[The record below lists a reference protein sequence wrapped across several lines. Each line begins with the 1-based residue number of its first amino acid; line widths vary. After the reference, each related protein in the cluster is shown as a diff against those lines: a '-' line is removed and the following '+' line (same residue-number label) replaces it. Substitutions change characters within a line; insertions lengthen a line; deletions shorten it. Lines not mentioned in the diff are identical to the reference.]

1 MKDKKLIYIL
11 SVIIIIFIVVSSY
24 LIYNNIQKEK
34 IRIKQQTELDELYI
48 DLDSVSNVLNDK
60 KILTIS
66 QLGGDIDSLLILK
79 ENIETE
85 KREFRNRAYAQIN
98 RLQGKVDGYREL
110 LLAQDEEI
118 EKLKKLNEQL
128 FEENKEQK
136 VEINTLNDKITNINR
151 SNKKLEEQIEIAGRL
166 EIKDIEIVGIFRN
179 GSTKIN
185 SFKNRSLNKLI
196 VNFTVLENS
205 LSKIEVLDIYLRI
218 IKPSGQVVYDIS
230 KGSGSFT
237 FDKREL
243 FYSIKDEILIDKSEM
258 TYNIEYVKSEELNKG
273 EYQVI
278 LYTNN
283 YEIGRSEFIIK

>member
-11 SVIIIIFIVVSSY
+11 SVIIIIFIVVSSI

-48 DLDSVSNVLNDK
+48 DLDSVSNVLND

-166 EIKDIEIVGIFRN
+166 EIKDIEIVGVFRN

-258 TYNIEYVKSEELNKG
+258 TYNIEYIKSEELNKG

-283 YEIGRSEFIIK
+283 YEIGKSEFIIK

>member
-11 SVIIIIFIVVSSY
+11 SVIIIIFIVVSSI

-48 DLDSVSNVLNDK
+48 DLDSVSNVLND

-151 SNKKLEEQIEIAGRL
+151 SNKKLEEQLEIAGRL
-166 EIKDIEIVGIFRN
+166 EIKDIEIVGVFRN

>member
-60 KILTIS
+60 ILTIS

-85 KREFRNRAYAQIN
+85 KREFRNRAYTQIN

-166 EIKDIEIVGIFRN
+166 EIKDIEIVGVFRN

>member
-11 SVIIIIFIVVSSY
+11 SVIIIIFIVVSSI

-48 DLDSVSNVLNDK
+48 DLDSVSNVLND

-166 EIKDIEIVGIFRN
+166 EIKDIEVVGVFRN

-218 IKPSGQVVYDIS
+218 IKPSGKVVYDIS

>member
-11 SVIIIIFIVVSSY
+11 SVIIIIFIVVSPI

-48 DLDSVSNVLNDK
+48 DLDSVSNVLND

-136 VEINTLNDKITNINR
+136 VEINILNDKITNINR

-166 EIKDIEIVGIFRN
+166 EIKDIEIVGVFRN

>member
-48 DLDSVSNVLNDK
+48 DLDSVSNVLND

-166 EIKDIEIVGIFRN
+166 EIKDIEIIGVFRN

-258 TYNIEYVKSEELNKG
+258 TYNLEYVKSEELNKG

>member
-11 SVIIIIFIVVSSY
+11 SVIIIIFIVVSSI

-60 KILTIS
+60 ILIIS

-166 EIKDIEIVGIFRN
+166 EIKDIEIVGVFRN

>member
-48 DLDSVSNVLNDK
+48 DLDSVSNVLND

-136 VEINTLNDKITNINR
+136 VEINTLNDKLTNINR

>member
-60 KILTIS
+60 ILTIS

-118 EKLKKLNEQL
+118 ERLKKVNEQL

-136 VEINTLNDKITNINR
+136 IEINNLNSTISNINQ
-151 SNKKLEEQIEIAGRL
+151 SNKKLEEKIEVASRL
-166 EIKDIEIVGIFRN
+166 EILDFEVVGIFRN
-179 GSTKIN
+179 GSKKKN
-185 SFKNRSLNKLI
+185 SFRNRSLDRLSINLTL
-196 VNFTVLENS
+196 NEND
-205 LSKIEVLDIYLRI
+205 LAKIEVVDVYISIEKPNGEI
-218 IKPSGQVVYDIS
+218 IYDIS
-230 KGSGSFT
+230 KGSGTFT
-237 FDKREL
+237 YEKREEFYTIKEGVLVDRSKKELSINYIKNQEFDKGL
-243 FYSIKDEILIDKSEM
+243 HKVHF
-258 TYNIEYVKSEELNKG
+258 
-273 EYQVI
+273 
-278 LYTNN
+278 YTNE
-283 YEIGRSEFIIK
+283 YKIGSGEFLIK

>member
-11 SVIIIIFIVVSSY
+11 SVIIIIFIVVSSI

-48 DLDSVSNVLNDK
+48 DLDSVSNVLND

-166 EIKDIEIVGIFRN
+166 EIKDIEIVGVFRN

-273 EYQVI
+273 EYLVI

>member
-11 SVIIIIFIVVSSY
+11 SVIIIIFIVVSSI

-48 DLDSVSNVLNDK
+48 DLDSVSNVLND

-166 EIKDIEIVGIFRN
+166 EIKDIEIVGVFRN

>member
-11 SVIIIIFIVVSSY
+11 SVIIIIFILVSSY

-48 DLDSVSNVLNDK
+48 DLDSVSNVLND

-136 VEINTLNDKITNINR
+136 VEINSLNVKIKTINR
-151 SNKKLEEQIEIAGRL
+151 SNEELEEQIEIAGRL
-166 EIKDIEIVGIFRN
+166 EIKNIEIVGVFRN

-185 SFKNRSLNKLI
+185 SFKSRSLNKLV

-205 LSKIEVLDIYLRI
+205 FSKIEVLDIYLRI
-218 IKPSGQVVYDIS
+218 IKPSGQVLYDIS

-243 FYSIKDEILIDKSEM
+243 FYSTKDEILIDRSEM
-258 TYNIEYVKSEELNKG
+258 TYNLEYIKSEEFNKG

>member
-11 SVIIIIFIVVSSY
+11 SVIIIIFIVVSSI

-48 DLDSVSNVLNDK
+48 DLDSVSNVLND

-166 EIKDIEIVGIFRN
+166 EIKDIEIVGVFRN

-218 IKPSGQVVYDIS
+218 IKPSDQVVYDIS

-258 TYNIEYVKSEELNKG
+258 TYNIEYIKSEELNKG

-283 YEIGRSEFIIK
+283 YEIGKSEFIIK

>member
-11 SVIIIIFIVVSSY
+11 SVIIIIFIVVSSI
-24 LIYNNIQKEK
+24 LIYNNNQKEK

-48 DLDSVSNVLNDK
+48 DLDSVSNVLND

-166 EIKDIEIVGIFRN
+166 EIKDIEIVGVFRN

-273 EYQVI
+273 EYLVI

>member
-11 SVIIIIFIVVSSY
+11 SVIIIIFIVVSSI

-48 DLDSVSNVLNDK
+48 DLDSVSNVLND

-166 EIKDIEIVGIFRN
+166 EIKDIEIVGVFRN

-273 EYQVI
+273 EYLVI

-283 YEIGRSEFIIK
+283 YEIGRGEFIIK

>member
-11 SVIIIIFIVVSSY
+11 SVIIIIFIVVSSI

-34 IRIKQQTELDELYI
+34 TRIKQQTELDELYI
-48 DLDSVSNVLNDK
+48 DLDSVSNVLND

-166 EIKDIEIVGIFRN
+166 EIKDIEIVGVFRN

-273 EYQVI
+273 EYLVI

>member
-11 SVIIIIFIVVSSY
+11 SVIIIIFIVVSSI

-48 DLDSVSNVLNDK
+48 DLDSVSNVLND

-136 VEINTLNDKITNINR
+136 VEINTLNDEITNINR

-166 EIKDIEIVGIFRN
+166 EIKDIEIVGVFRN

-273 EYQVI
+273 EYLVI

>member
-48 DLDSVSNVLNDK
+48 DLDSVSNVLND

-136 VEINTLNDKITNINR
+136 VEINTLNDEITNINR

-166 EIKDIEIVGIFRN
+166 EIKDIEIVGVFRN

-258 TYNIEYVKSEELNKG
+258 TYNIEYVKSEELKKG

>member
-11 SVIIIIFIVVSSY
+11 SVIIIIFILVSSY

-34 IRIKQQTELDELYI
+34 IRIKQQIELDELYI
-48 DLDSVSNVLNDK
+48 DLDSVSNVLND

-136 VEINTLNDKITNINR
+136 VEINSLNVKIKTINR
-151 SNKKLEEQIEIAGRL
+151 SNEELEEQIEIAGRL
-166 EIKDIEIVGIFRN
+166 EIKNIEIVGVFRN

-185 SFKNRSLNKLI
+185 SFKNRSLNKLV

-218 IKPSGQVVYDIS
+218 IKPSGQVLYDIS

>member
-11 SVIIIIFIVVSSY
+11 SVIIIIFIVVSSI

-34 IRIKQQTELDELYI
+34 IRLKLQTELDELYI
-48 DLDSVSNVLNDK
+48 DLDSVSNVLND

-166 EIKDIEIVGIFRN
+166 EIKDIEIVGVFRN

-273 EYQVI
+273 EYLVI

>member
-34 IRIKQQTELDELYI
+34 IRIKQQTELEELYI
-48 DLDSVSNVLNDK
+48 DLDSVSNVLND

-166 EIKDIEIVGIFRN
+166 EIKDIEIVGVFRN

>member
-11 SVIIIIFIVVSSY
+11 SVIIIIFIVVSSI

-48 DLDSVSNVLNDK
+48 DLDSVSNVLND

-136 VEINTLNDKITNINR
+136 VEINTLNDKITNINI

-166 EIKDIEIVGIFRN
+166 EIKDIEIVGVFRN

-273 EYQVI
+273 EYLVI

-283 YEIGRSEFIIK
+283 YEIGRGEFIIK

>member
-11 SVIIIIFIVVSSY
+11 SVIIIIFIVVSSI

-34 IRIKQQTELDELYI
+34 IRLKQQTELDELYI
-48 DLDSVSNVLNDK
+48 DLDSVSNVLND

-110 LLAQDEEI
+110 LIAQDEEI

-166 EIKDIEIVGIFRN
+166 EIKDIEIVGVFRN

-273 EYQVI
+273 EYLVI

>member
-24 LIYNNIQKEK
+24 LIYNNIKKEK

-48 DLDSVSNVLNDK
+48 DLDSVSNVLND

-166 EIKDIEIVGIFRN
+166 EIKDIEIVGVFRN

-273 EYQVI
+273 EYLVI

>member
-11 SVIIIIFIVVSSY
+11 SIIIIIFIVVSSY

-48 DLDSVSNVLNDK
+48 DLDSVSNVLND

>member
-11 SVIIIIFIVVSSY
+11 SVIIIIFIVVSSI

-60 KILTIS
+60 ILIIS
-66 QLGGDIDSLLILK
+66 QLGGDIDSLVILK

-166 EIKDIEIVGIFRN
+166 EIKDIEIVGVFRN

-185 SFKNRSLNKLI
+185 SFKNRSLKKLI
-196 VNFTVLENS
+196 VNFTGLGNSRSRRAVLE
-205 LSKIEVLDIYLRI
+205 IYLRI

-273 EYQVI
+273 EYLVI

>member
-11 SVIIIIFIVVSSY
+11 SVIIIIFIVVSSI

-48 DLDSVSNVLNDK
+48 DLDSVSNVLND

-258 TYNIEYVKSEELNKG
+258 TYNLEYVKSEELNKG

>member
-1 MKDKKLIYIL
+1 MNDKKLIYIL
-11 SVIIIIFIVVSSY
+11 SVIIIIFIVVSSI

-48 DLDSVSNVLNDK
+48 DLDSVSNVLND

-166 EIKDIEIVGIFRN
+166 EIKDIEIVGVFRN

>member
-48 DLDSVSNVLNDK
+48 DLDSVSNVLND

-166 EIKDIEIVGIFRN
+166 EIKDIEIVGVFRN

-258 TYNIEYVKSEELNKG
+258 TYNLEYVKSEELNKG

>member
-11 SVIIIIFIVVSSY
+11 SVIIIIFIIVSSF
-24 LIYNNIQKEK
+24 LVYNNYQKEK
-34 IRIKQQTELDELYI
+34 IRIKQQAELDELYL
-48 DLDSVSNVLNDK
+48 DLDSVSNVLND

-166 EIKDIEIVGIFRN
+166 EIKDIEIVGVFRN

-218 IKPSGQVVYDIS
+218 INPSGQVVFDIS

-273 EYQVI
+273 EYLVI

>member
-11 SVIIIIFIVVSSY
+11 SVIIIIFIVVSSI

-48 DLDSVSNVLNDK
+48 DLDSVSNVLND

-166 EIKDIEIVGIFRN
+166 EIKDIEIVGVFRN

-205 LSKIEVLDIYLRI
+205 LSKIEVLNIYLRI

-273 EYQVI
+273 EYLVI

>member
-24 LIYNNIQKEK
+24 LVYNNIQKEK

-48 DLDSVSNVLNDK
+48 DLDSVSNVLND

-136 VEINTLNDKITNINR
+136 VEINSLNVKIKTINR
-151 SNKKLEEQIEIAGRL
+151 SNEELEEQIEIAGRL
-166 EIKDIEIVGIFRN
+166 EIKNIEIVGVFRN

-185 SFKNRSLNKLI
+185 SFKNRSLNKLV

-205 LSKIEVLDIYLRI
+205 FSKIEVLDIYLRI
-218 IKPSGQVVYDIS
+218 IKPSGQVLYDIS

-243 FYSIKDEILIDKSEM
+243 FYSTKDEILIDRSEM
-258 TYNIEYVKSEELNKG
+258 TYNLEYIKSEEFNKG

>member
-11 SVIIIIFIVVSSY
+11 SVIIIIFIIVSSF
-24 LIYNNIQKEK
+24 LVYNNYQKEK

-48 DLDSVSNVLNDK
+48 DLDSVSNVLND

-166 EIKDIEIVGIFRN
+166 EIKDIEIVGVFRN